1 MSQNFNVFLLD
12 EGADSRVKYT
22 SFNWVGVA
30 YKLFRVSLDKC
41 KNRPDLKYSGVYFLF
56 GNSNETG
63 KPVVYIGQADVRK
76 NGEGILNRLLEHR
89 RNPNK
94 DYWSEAVVFITSN
107 NSLGPTE
114 ISYLEHELCRLAKE
128 INRYEVKNG
137 NDPSPGNLI
146 EEKKSEL
153 NTFIEN
159 AKLVMNLAGHPL
171 FIPLDEPQAESDSDL
186 SLSRKITQLDMDIT
200 AKGRQTNEGF
210 VVLKGSLISP
220 IEDDNIPALVREQRK
235 KAQVSEK
242 HELLEDKLFN
252 SPSYAAMF
260 VVGKSANGLT
270 SWKTKDGKTLKDLES
285 TD

>member
-1 MSQNFNVFLLD
+1 MD

-56 GNSNETG
+56 GNSNETV

-159 AKLVMNLAGHPL
+159 VKLVMSLAGHPL
-171 FIPLDEPQAESDSDL
+171 FIPLDEPQSESDSDL
-186 SLSRKITQLDMDIT
+186 CLLQCIHFNNMKDCTFTSRIYFISFSKQSLKFQVPIRI
-200 AKGRQTNEGF
+200 N
-210 VVLKGSLISP
+210 SLIQS
-220 IEDDNIPALVREQRK
+220 LHFFQYHR
-235 KAQVSEK
+235 
-242 HELLEDKLFN
+242 
-252 SPSYAAMF
+252 
-260 VVGKSANGLT
+260 
-270 SWKTKDGKTLKDLES
+270 
-285 TD
+285 